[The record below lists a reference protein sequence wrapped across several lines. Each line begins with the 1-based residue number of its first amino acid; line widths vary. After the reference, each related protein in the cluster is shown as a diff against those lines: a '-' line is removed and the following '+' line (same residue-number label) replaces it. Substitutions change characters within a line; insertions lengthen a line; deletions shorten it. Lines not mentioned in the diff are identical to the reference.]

1 MTNEKPKDEPE
12 IEFIPEPEA
21 EGEAPAPAAKK
32 GETGQRR
39 RLDAADLT
47 KAFKTR
53 LRKRDEEIR
62 RLRQEVAGLKDQ
74 YLRKLAEMENLRK
87 RLEREKSE
95 YFQYAL
101 AEFFL
106 ELVGIVDNFE
116 RALAAADREGD
127 GATFREGVEL
137 IHRLLVNFLHKN
149 GVRPVETGSGAF
161 DPVLHHAMATEESD
175 EVQEPQVIEEL
186 QKGYFLKDR
195 LLRPAMVKVRVPRK
209 GE

>member
-1 MTNEKPKDEPE
+1 MSKDKPKDEPE
-12 IEFIPEPEA
+12 IEFIPDPAAEEEAAPATKKAEA
-21 EGEAPAPAAKK
+21 EPPRK
-32 GETGQRR
+32 
-39 RLDAADLT
+39 LDPDVT
-47 KAFKTR
+47 KAFKAR

-62 RLRQEVAGLKDQ
+62 RLRQEAANLKDQ
-74 YLRKLAEMENLRK
+74 YLRQLAEMENLRK

-101 AEFFL
+101 GEFFL

-116 RALAAADREGD
+116 RALAAAEREGD

-137 IHRLLVNFLHKN
+137 IHRLLVNFLQKN
-149 GVRPVETGSGAF
+149 GVRPVEAGGGAF
-161 DPVLHHAMATEESD
+161 DPVVQHAMATEESD
-175 EVQEPQVIEEL
+175 EVQEPQVVEEL

-209 GE
+209 SG

>member
-21 EGEAPAPAAKK
+21 EGGAPAPAAKK
-32 GETGQRR
+32 AEAPPR
-39 RLDAADLT
+39 RLDADLT
-47 KAFKTR
+47 KAFKAR
-53 LRKRDEEIR
+53 LRKRDDEIR
-62 RLRQEVAGLKDQ
+62 RLRQEVANLKDQ

-116 RALAAADREGD
+116 RALAAAEREGD

-175 EVQEPQVIEEL
+175 KVQEPQVVEEL

-209 GE
+209 SG

>member
-1 MTNEKPKDEPE
+1 MTKDKPKDEPE
-12 IEFIPEPEA
+12 IEFIPEPPA
-21 EGEAPAPAAKK
+21 EEGQPATAKK
-32 GETGQRR
+32 AEVERR
-39 RLDAADLT
+39 RRVEPAVT
-47 KAFKTR
+47 KAFKAR

-62 RLRQEVAGLKDQ
+62 RLGQELADLKDQ
-74 YLRKLAEMENLRK
+74 YLRKLADMENLRK

-116 RALAAADREGD
+116 RALAAAEREGD

-149 GVRPVETGSGAF
+149 GVRPVETGSGPF

-175 EVQEPQVIEEL
+175 EVQEPQVVEEL

-209 GE
+209 SG

>member
-1 MTNEKPKDEPE
+1 MTNEKPKDESE

-32 GETGQRR
+32 AATEPR
-39 RLDAADLT
+39 RLDADLT
-47 KAFKTR
+47 KAFKAR
-53 LRKRDEEIR
+53 LRKRDDEIR
-62 RLRQEVAGLKDQ
+62 RLRQEVANLKDQ

-116 RALAAADREGD
+116 RALAAAEREGD
-127 GATFREGVEL
+127 GSTFREGVEL
-137 IHRLLVNFLHKN
+137 IHRLLVTFLHKN

-175 EVQEPQVIEEL
+175 EVQEPQVVEEL

-209 GE
+209 SG

>member
-1 MTNEKPKDEPE
+1 MTNEKPKDESE

-21 EGEAPAPAAKK
+21 EAPAPAAKK
-32 GETGQRR
+32 AATEPR
-39 RLDAADLT
+39 RLDADLT
-47 KAFKTR
+47 KAFKAR
-53 LRKRDEEIR
+53 LRKRDDEIR
-62 RLRQEVAGLKDQ
+62 RLRQEVANLKDQ

-116 RALAAADREGD
+116 RALAAAEREGD
-127 GATFREGVEL
+127 GSTFREGVEL
-137 IHRLLVNFLHKN
+137 IHRLLVTFLHKN

-175 EVQEPQVIEEL
+175 EVQEPQVVEEL
-186 QKGYFLKDR
+186 QKGYYLKDR

-209 GE
+209 SG

>member
-32 GETGQRR
+32 AATEPR
-39 RLDAADLT
+39 RLDADLT
-47 KAFKTR
+47 KAFKAR
-53 LRKRDEEIR
+53 LRKRDDEIR
-62 RLRQEVAGLKDQ
+62 RLRQEVANLKDQ

-116 RALAAADREGD
+116 RALAAAERDGD

-161 DPVLHHAMATEESD
+161 DPALHHAMATEESD
-175 EVQEPQVIEEL
+175 EVQEPQVVEEL
-186 QKGYFLKDR
+186 QKGYYLKDR
-195 LLRPAMVKVRVPRK
+195 LLRPAMVRVRVPRK
-209 GE
+209 SG